1 MEPCSKIDDHLTED
15 EISKLKVVIGAYSE
29 MLTTWASIM
38 AKRSSSLL
46 DKTLNIFTTNIDNIL
61 RELVKT

>member
-29 MLTTWASIM
+29 MLTT
-38 AKRSSSLL
+38 
-46 DKTLNIFTTNIDNIL
+46 DLNNGKAQQLIIGQDPKHFHNQY
-61 RELVKT
+61 